1 MTNTQINNIVVS
13 HDGGFMKAKLILTLD
28 KSLIEEAKEYA
39 KNSNM
44 SLSTIIER
52 YLGSLLEERQTQ
64 EKDPSTWVDPL
75 PGMNNFDREFDLT
88 DYSDYLFDK
97 YQ

>member
-1 MTNTQINNIVVS
+1 
-13 HDGGFMKAKLILTLD
+13 MKAKLILTLD

-39 KNSNM
+39 KSSEI
-44 SLSTIIER
+44 SLYSIVER
-52 YLGSLLEERQTQ
+52 YLVSLLEE
-64 EKDPSTWVDPL
+64 DPSSWIDPL
-75 PGMNNFDREFDLT
+75 PGMNHFDREFDLT

>member
-1 MTNTQINNIVVS
+1 
-13 HDGGFMKAKLILTLD
+13 MKAKLTLTLD
-28 KSLIEEAKEYA
+28 KSLIEEAKEFA
-39 KNSNM
+39 KSSNI

-52 YLGSLLEERQTQ
+52 YLDSLLEEKHAQ
-64 EKDPSTWVDPL
+64 EKDPSSWVDQL
-75 PGMNNFDREFDLT
+75 PGMNHFDREFDLT

>member
-1 MTNTQINNIVVS
+1 
-13 HDGGFMKAKLILTLD
+13 MKAKLILTLD

-39 KNSNM
+39 KNSEI
-44 SLSTIIER
+44 SLSTIVER
-52 YLGSLLEERQTQ
+52 YLVSLLEEKQTQ
-64 EKDPSTWVDPL
+64 EKDPSPWVDPL
-75 PGMNNFDREFDLT
+75 PGMNHFDREFDLT